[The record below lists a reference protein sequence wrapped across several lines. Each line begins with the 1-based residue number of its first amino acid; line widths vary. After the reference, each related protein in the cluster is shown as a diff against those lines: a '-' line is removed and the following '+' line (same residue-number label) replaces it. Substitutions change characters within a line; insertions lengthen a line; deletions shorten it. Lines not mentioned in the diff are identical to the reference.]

1 MTARPFFV
9 TPKHYAQPLNVVGE
23 HITVLAS
30 GAATGGYEIFCKQA
44 LKALGLFL
52 IPTRGTSR
60 FMWPAVQSISA

>member
-60 FMWPAVQSISA
+60 FM